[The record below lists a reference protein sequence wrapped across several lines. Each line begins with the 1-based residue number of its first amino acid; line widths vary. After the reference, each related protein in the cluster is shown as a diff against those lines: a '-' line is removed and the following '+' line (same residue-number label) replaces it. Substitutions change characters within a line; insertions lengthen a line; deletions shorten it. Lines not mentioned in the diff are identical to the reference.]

1 MSVLVFH
8 VLRHASHG
16 GCLRLECRRLCQLL
30 YHVSTDRVPSAKRER
45 NFSTLSADYLNENS
59 PRRTMTRSTDD
70 RLRIEAAQR
79 DPSRFGELYEENFYR
94 VYAYVARRVGDRH
107 QAEDLTADVFR
118 EALAG
123 IGKFEWRGVPFAA
136 WLLRIASRTI
146 ADHFIRSG
154 REVGNPAAEPE
165 RPDPSEIERR
175 AMLFQLVERLPQSQ
189 FRVIHLRFVE
199 QKSIREIAQE
209 LGRSEGA
216 VKQLQL
222 RAIENLR
229 AQMEGAHA

>member
-1 MSVLVFH
+1 
-8 VLRHASHG
+8 
-16 GCLRLECRRLCQLL
+16 
-30 YHVSTDRVPSAKRER
+30 
-45 NFSTLSADYLNENS
+45 
-59 PRRTMTRSTDD
+59 MTQSSDD
-70 RLRIEAAQR
+70 RLRVEAAQR
-79 DPSRFGELYEENFYR
+79 DPARFGDLYEENFYR

-107 QAEDLTADVFR
+107 EAEDLTADVFR

-136 WLLRIASRTI
+136 WLLGIAARVI
-146 ADHFIRSG
+146 ADYFGRPG
-154 REVGNPAAEPE
+154 REAGNPAARPE
-165 RPDPSEIERR
+165 RSSADEVERS
-175 AMLFQLVERLPQSQ
+175 AMLFQLVERLPEAQ
-189 FRVIHLRFVE
+189 FRVIHMRFVE
-199 QKSIREIAQE
+199 QKTIREIAQE